1 MIEVQFHPGDLR
13 KRVRH
18 LVLGR
23 RWVLAG
29 LGLGTFLLGFL
40 VLSML
45 TAPSVIRRTYRS
57 SALKEARQEKAI
69 QLERLREHV
78 RQMHGLERLV
88 DERKVDVDKLAT
100 VYGVEMVS
108 SGTGGQTAGT
118 AASEGELAAAQR
130 RLRHLSGSMSRLERQ
145 LVAVQRF
152 EAENGGM
159 IRETPAILPIPAD
172 NFVLSSAWGW
182 RISPFTKASDFHAG
196 IDLAAPAGTPIYATA
211 DGVVAFAGRHPQ
223 RNIFWWRFGNVIAVR
238 HGNRYVTIYG
248 HCDRLDVKQ
257 GQRVRQGEA
266 IGTVGSSGWSTHAH
280 LHYEVRS
287 NVEGRGWDPVDP
299 RIYILNYQWNNEK
312 TLLSEVRAG
321 KRGRPWEPLP
331 APFTR

>member
-1 MIEVQFHPGDLR
+1 MIEVQIHPGDLR

-23 RWVLAG
+23 RALLAG
-29 LGLGTFLLGFL
+29 IVLGTFLLGFL
-40 VLSML
+40 VLSMVA
-45 TAPSVIRRTYRS
+45 APSVIRRTYRS

-88 DERKVDVDKLAT
+88 DERKVDIDKLAT
-100 VYGVEMVS
+100 VYGVEMAS

-118 AASEGELAAAQR
+118 RQSESELPAARSRA
-130 RLRHLSGSMSRLERQ
+130 RHLAGSMSRLQKQ

-152 EAENGGM
+152 ELENGGM
-159 IRETPAILPIPAD
+159 IRQTPAILPIPAD
-172 NFVLSSAWGW
+172 NFVLSSPWGW

-196 IDLAAPAGTPIYATA
+196 IDLAAPAGTPVYATA
-211 DGVVAFAGRHPQ
+211 DGVVVFAGRHPQ
-223 RNIFWWRFGNVIAVR
+223 RNIFWWRFGNVVAVR
-238 HGNRYVTIYG
+238 HGDRYVTIYG
-248 HCDRLDVKQ
+248 HCDRLDVKK
-257 GQRVRQGEA
+257 GQTVRQGEA
-266 IGTVGSSGWSTHAH
+266 IGTVGTSGWTTHAH

-287 NVEGRGWDPVDP
+287 NVEGRGWDAVDP

-321 KRGRPWEPLP
+321 KRGKPWEPLP